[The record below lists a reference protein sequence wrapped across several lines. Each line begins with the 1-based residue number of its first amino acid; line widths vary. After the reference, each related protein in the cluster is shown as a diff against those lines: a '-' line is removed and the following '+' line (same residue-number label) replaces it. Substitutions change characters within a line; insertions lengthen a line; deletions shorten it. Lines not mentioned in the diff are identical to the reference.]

1 MLIASVG
8 LGAGCKANSAGEG
21 GAASKAD
28 AEQAGGEP
36 SDDAVAELPPAELDA
51 RHQALADTADHF
63 VAAIR
68 ELETTRD
75 VTCWTSFRQLDN
87 FIGGKE
93 YSEFAALT
101 KVEAVQALAHA
112 VWAAASAKSSGPT
125 VDAADIEAVFS
136 IEAEL
141 PQARKAELQKFA
153 EDQGWQQFRDY
164 RTTGEHWRVLLGVVH
179 SELALPQPTVEP
191 LTEEGA
197 DRLALV
203 TTRLSLTLLTESA
216 EVATQ
221 ARTPLIEAEHV
232 RVAYKNILAKRGIP
246 KPPTPGAERNDARA
260 NEARIPLTGQLIEA
274 KIAAL
279 RSYNAS
285 TGDVRV
291 ELDKVTEIPLDDS
304 GAEALMSRLM
314 SMARFIAM
322 GHEPMRS
329 DNYLADG
336 NFAPAQLPTQPYV
349 EPAHVENVT
358 QQIFPYL
365 MLPNGD
371 VKLRFEPRPG
381 NVTERDLQGQ
391 DVLMTDHSMNAVRD
405 TAVHWVVLQRV
416 WKDSPYAM
424 DPFAAE
430 YLSELVSIVATFHLL
445 RAQTI
450 AKREHKAKIDAEV
463 IGKVQDVG
471 YVQVPPPTQTAVAWG
486 PEELEKKDAALAG
499 YRAPLFSDVT
509 AKRGLPTELPE
520 TVQGLK
526 PGTADFDIQVVMG
539 SGIAV
544 GDVDGDGFTDLFVA
558 GEGLG
563 RLYLN
568 ERGKR
573 FRDATEA
580 WKIPGGLDD
589 ARGPLF
595 VDFDGDD
602 DLDLVVLRSVEP
614 SLLLVNEGGAFV
626 DRAADLGFVTARGA
640 HVATAFDPD
649 GDGDLDLYV
658 GYYGSKLCNE
668 GKCEGRNLPAL
679 DGRNGTHNQLFRND
693 GGRFVEAG
701 ADMGVADEGW
711 TLAASAFDYDL
722 DGDSDLYLANDFG
735 ANPLLRND
743 GGKFTDVAVEVGAA
757 DRGSGMN
764 VTFADLDDNGA
775 FDVFVS
781 NIDMFSK
788 NIKIVFPSDA
798 SVVSLDDRI
807 LRSFEYLSGNKLYLN
822 LPDQSGRRFEAVER
836 VWFEP
841 GDRGWGWSGLFFD
854 YDLDGDEDFYLSNGW
869 IPGSPAA
876 DQRNQMFIRDGAT
889 FYQAPEGGDGSETFA
904 GNSRTAVAF
913 DMDNDGDLDL
923 AVNNYAAAPRLL
935 ENREK
940 HGGGWVK
947 LKLEGRGANTRA
959 VGAVVELE
967 AGGVVQ
973 RRLVT
978 CGDGYLG
985 QEEEAVHFGIG
996 KAKEATVSVT
1006 WPDGTKKK
1014 VGNVAAG
1021 QVHTVSR

>member
-1 MLIASVG
+1 MRSLRLVAVVALLHPACKGGGDEAST
-8 LGAGCKANSAGEG
+8 
-21 GAASKAD
+21 AAQQKD
-28 AEQAGGEP
+28 AK
-36 SDDAVAELPPAELDA
+36 AVAPDGESGPAQLG
-51 RHQALADTADHF
+51 LAATAKL
-63 VAAIR
+63 VIERIR
-68 ELETTRD
+68 ELEVERD

-87 FIGGKE
+87 FIAAKQ
-93 YSEFAALT
+93 YSEFATLT

-112 VWAAASAKSSGPT
+112 VWAAASAHSSG
-125 VDAADIEAVFS
+125 VELQAADIEAVFS

-141 PQARKAELQKFA
+141 PAARKAELQKFA

-164 RTTGEHWRVLLGVVH
+164 RTTGEHWRVLLGVVQ
-179 SELALPQPTVEP
+179 SELASPQPTLKP
-191 LTEEGA
+191 LSPEGA

-203 TTRLSLTLLTESA
+203 TTRLALTLLTESGR
-216 EVATQ
+216 VATD

-232 RVAYKNILAKRGIP
+232 RTAYKNILERHGIP
-246 KPPTPGAERNDARA
+246 KPPVAGGERDHDRA

-279 RSYNAS
+279 RSYNKSSDDIRA
-285 TGDVRV
+285 
-291 ELDKVTEIPLDDS
+291 ELDKVSKVPLDPS
-304 GAEALMSRLM
+304 GADALTGKLM
-314 SMARFIAM
+314 SMARFVAK
-322 GHEPMRS
+322 GFEPMRA

-336 NFAPAQLPTQPYV
+336 NFAPAQLATKPYIDP
-349 EPAHVENVT
+349 EHVENVT

-381 NVTERDLQGQ
+381 HVTERQLEGQ

-405 TAVHWVVLQRV
+405 TAVHWVVLDRA

-430 YLSELVSIVATFHLL
+430 YLSELVSIVATFYLL
-445 RAQTI
+445 RGQTI
-450 AKREHKAKIDAEV
+450 AEREGKQAIDADV
-463 IGKVQDVG
+463 IERAVDVG
-471 YVQVPPPTQTAVAWG
+471 YVMVPPTTEAAAEWG
-486 PEELEKKDAALAG
+486 AEQIAKKEAALAG
-499 YRAPLFSDVT
+499 YAAPLFRDVT
-509 AKRGLPTELPE
+509 AARGLPTTLDAA
-520 TVQGLK
+520 VVGMH
-526 PGTADFDIQVVMG
+526 PGAENFDIQVVMG

-544 GDVDGDGFTDLFVA
+544 GDVDGDGFTDLFLA

-580 WKIPGGLDD
+580 WKIPTGLTD

-602 DLDLVVLRSVEP
+602 DLDLVVLRSVER

-626 DRAADLGFVTARGA
+626 ERGEELGFVTGRGA

-658 GYYGSKLCNE
+658 GYYGSKACND
-668 GKCEGRNLPAL
+668 GACERNLPSL
-679 DGRNGTHNQLFRND
+679 DGRNGTPNQLFRND
-693 GGRFVEAG
+693 GGRFVEA
-701 ADMGVADEGW
+701 AAEAGVADEGW
-711 TLAASAFDYDL
+711 TLAASSFDYDL
-722 DGDSDLYLANDFG
+722 DGDADLYLANDFG

-743 GGKFTDVAVEVGAA
+743 GAGKFTDVAVDVGAA

-764 VTFADLDDNGA
+764 VTFADVDGNGA
-775 FDVFVS
+775 FDVYVS

-798 SVVSLDDRI
+798 SVVALDEKI

-822 LPDQSGRRFEAVER
+822 VPDKEARRFETAER

-854 YDLDGDEDFYLSNGW
+854 YDHDGDEDFYLTNGW

-876 DQRNQMFIRDGAT
+876 DQRNQMFIRDGEM
-889 FYQAPEGGDGSETFA
+889 FYLAPEGGDDSETFA

-923 AVNNYAAAPRLL
+923 AVNNYAQPPRLL
-935 ENREK
+935 ENRQQRG
-940 HGGGWVK
+940 HGWVQ
-947 LKLEGRGANTRA
+947 LSLQGGGANTRG

-967 AGGVVQ
+967 ADGRVQ
-973 RRLVT
+973 RRVVT

-985 QEEEAVHFGIG
+985 QEQERVHFGIG
-996 KAKEATVSVT
+996 AAKEATVTVT
-1006 WPDGTKKK
+1006 WPGGTTTK
-1014 VGNVAAG
+1014 VGPLPAG
-1021 QVHTVSR
+1021 QVHVVKR